1 MRDERATSKTLKVKG
16 VSKRYGKTIALNQ
29 LSLTARS
36 GEILGIAGP
45 NGAGKSTLIKIL
57 AGEVELDSGSI
68 TIDLNESSE
77 GSPLSQ
83 VAVVHQELQVY
94 PNLSVLDN
102 LLIIRENS
110 GMLRPKSSKKE
121 LEILEEMRL
130 TKFKDEIL
138 GELPLAV
145 AQRVEIARALLSDAL
160 IFLFDEP
167 NSALTPEES
176 EDLFSAMHQLKDLG
190 HIVLFVTHR
199 LAELVE
205 HSNRVQLIIDG
216 KAGTIFEGSA
226 LNSENIAAHLVMEES
241 RQRGNQKSEKRAFES
256 DFINIQSWTHHRK
269 VFEELNLEI
278 RAGEIIAIVGV
289 EGSGGRELI
298 RSLAGVENAVGHVS
312 VNNEKV
318 DPKNAGFAFVAAN
331 RDSSVFPNLTVGE
344 NLVIRHSNSIS
355 NKYGWISGKNS
366 KAQASQSKEQYS
378 IKAESLG
385 LNVKSLSG
393 GNQQKVAIASAL
405 STKPVLAL
413 LEEPTR
419 GVDLSSKADI
429 YALLKDHTKSKS
441 AVVLLCTEE
450 SEVYDVADRACVMR
464 LGKLV
469 GEIDISSCAD
479 LEDLARKIAKF
490 TTKESQAAS

>member
-1 MRDERATSKTLKVKG
+1 MRDEKATHKTLEVKG
-16 VSKRYGKTIALNQ
+16 ISKRYGKTIALNQ
-29 LSLTARS
+29 LNLTARS

-57 AGEVELDSGSI
+57 AGEVELDSGTI
-68 TIDLNESSE
+68 TINTSESAESS
-77 GSPLSQ
+77 PVSQ

-94 PNLSVLDN
+94 PNLSVIDN
-102 LLIIRENS
+102 LLIIRENQ
-110 GMLRPKSSKKE
+110 GLFRPKSSKKE
-121 LEILEEMRL
+121 LGILEEMRL
-130 TKFKDEIL
+130 GKFKDEIL

-176 EDLFSAMHQLKDLG
+176 EDLFNAMHQLKDLG

-205 HSNRVQLIIDG
+205 HSDRVQLIIDG

-226 LNSENIAAHLVMEES
+226 LNAENIAAQLVMEES
-241 RQRGNQKSEKRAFES
+241 RQRGNQTTQKRAFES
-256 DFINIQSWTHHRK
+256 GFINVKSWTHHRK
-269 VFEELNLEI
+269 AFKELDLEI

-298 RSLAGVENAVGHVS
+298 RSLAGVEIASGEIL
-312 VNNEKV
+312 VNNKKV
-318 DPKNAGFAFVAAN
+318 DPRNSGFVFVAAN

-344 NLVIRHSNSIS
+344 NLVIRHSDSIS
-355 NKYGWISGKNS
+355 NKFGWVSSKNS
-366 KAQASQSKEQYS
+366 KVLASQSKEQYT
-378 IKAESLG
+378 IKTDSLG

-413 LEEPTR
+413 FEEPTR

-441 AVVLLCTEE
+441 AVILLCTEE
-450 SEVYDVADRACVMR
+450 SEVYDVADRACVMQ
-464 LGKLV
+464 LGEVV
-469 GEIDISSCAD
+469 GEIDISSCTD

>member
-226 LNSENIAAHLVMEES
+226 LNSENIAAHLVL
-241 RQRGNQKSEKRAFES
+241 F
-256 DFINIQSWTHHRK
+256 H
-269 VFEELNLEI
+269 
-278 RAGEIIAIVGV
+278 
-289 EGSGGRELI
+289 
-298 RSLAGVENAVGHVS
+298 
-312 VNNEKV
+312 
-318 DPKNAGFAFVAAN
+318 
-331 RDSSVFPNLTVGE
+331 
-344 NLVIRHSNSIS
+344 
-355 NKYGWISGKNS
+355 Y
-366 KAQASQSKEQYS
+366 
-378 IKAESLG
+378 
-385 LNVKSLSG
+385 
-393 GNQQKVAIASAL
+393 
-405 STKPVLAL
+405 
-413 LEEPTR
+413 
-419 GVDLSSKADI
+419 
-429 YALLKDHTKSKS
+429 
-441 AVVLLCTEE
+441 
-450 SEVYDVADRACVMR
+450 
-464 LGKLV
+464 
-469 GEIDISSCAD
+469 
-479 LEDLARKIAKF
+479 
-490 TTKESQAAS
+490 